1 MLAGV
6 FGKKIGMTQMFDI
19 DGSIITVTL
28 VQIFHCQISQIKIL
42 ETDGYNAIQL
52 AYSEKEAG
60 EINKP
65 LAGHLKKSGNRVFQK
80 FGEFTVSNPE
90 IYKLEDSFAVDQF
103 TVGQRVKV
111 TGKSIGKGF
120 TGNQKRHNFSR
131 GPMTHGSKNHR
142 LPGSIG
148 AGSTPG
154 RVYPGKKMAGHLGH
168 KKITTKSE
176 IFFVNQDE
184 NILALK
190 GSLPGPKGGELKIL
204 VFP

>member
-1 MLAGV
+1 M
-6 FGKKIGMTQMFDI
+6 
-19 DGSIITVTL
+19 
-28 VQIFHCQISQIKIL
+28 
-42 ETDGYNAIQL
+42 
-52 AYSEKEAG
+52 
-60 EINKP
+60 
-65 LAGHLKKSGNRVFQK
+65 FQK
-80 FGEFTVSNPE
+80 FGEFTVSDPD

-190 GSLPGPKGGELKIL
+190 GSVPGPKGGELKIL